1 MYESKNAC
9 KINMFESN
17 IACKNNMFESI
28 NACKN
33 NMFEKIRF
41 VKQIFQ
47 TNSRPVDGVSRAV
60 NNLVKVSNII
70 SRQKVGGPG
79 GGGHLKTKNTNL
91 AHLPPILDAKLI
103 SFSCRY
109 VRSLSPGP

>member
-1 MYESKNAC
+1 MSESKNACKINMFESKNAC

-79 GGGHLKTKNTNL
+79 GGTFKNKK
-91 AHLPPILDAKLI
+91 HKFSPSPPH
-103 SFSCRY
+103 S
-109 VRSLSPGP
+109 